1 MKLYVYCLIAGID
14 ALPHALSGVAGAAVR
29 LLKVGDFGVLVSE
42 FGGERVPVNRQNVL
56 AHAAVARN
64 LLDQTTP
71 LPFRFGVL
79 VTQEQL
85 ESFVTAR
92 HDALKE
98 RLAIV
103 RGCVEMSVKVISSAN
118 NDGKQQQLEPQ
129 ATGLEAKPG
138 TAFLL
143 EKRREILG
151 TEART
156 AQAQQLSS
164 WLQTQLGD
172 LLRDTRINTNL
183 TDKLLLATSHLV
195 ERGVVENYRG
205 RLKEARLERPEL
217 NFLVSGPW
225 PPYSFANIDLEF
237 KTQFGVS

>member
-1 MKLYVYCLIAGID
+1 MKLYVYCLLAGID
-14 ALPHALSGVAGAAVR
+14 ALPRALTGIAGAEVR
-29 LLKVGDFGVLVSE
+29 LLEAGDFGVLVSE
-42 FGGERVPVNRQNVL
+42 FTGESVPANRLNVL
-56 AHAAVARN
+56 AHAAVAGN

-79 VTQEQL
+79 VTQAQL

-92 HDALKE
+92 HDALAA
-98 RLAIV
+98 RLDLV
-103 RGCVEMSVKVISSAN
+103 RGCVEMSVKVISGAG
-118 NDGKQQQLEPQ
+118 DDERQIAAQT
-129 ATGLEAKPG
+129 TGLEAKPG

-143 EKRREILG
+143 EKRRELLG

-164 WLQTQLGD
+164 WLQTKLGD
-172 LLRDTRINTNL
+172 LVRDTRISTNL

-195 ERGVVENYRG
+195 ERGVMEQYRA